1 LVGLT
6 FFTVIGLDA
15 FDGRMVDVLKARG
28 VFMTLAG
35 LVGGMGSARSTEAIH
50 LEQLGTEGLLL
61 KEKKA
66 E

>member
-1 LVGLT
+1 
-6 FFTVIGLDA
+6 
-15 FDGRMVDVLKARG
+15 
-28 VFMTLAG
+28 MTLAG